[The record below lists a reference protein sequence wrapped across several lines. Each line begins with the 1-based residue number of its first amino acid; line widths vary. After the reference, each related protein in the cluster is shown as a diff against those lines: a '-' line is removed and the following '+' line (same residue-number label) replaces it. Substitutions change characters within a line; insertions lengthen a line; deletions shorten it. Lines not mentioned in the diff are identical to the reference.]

1 MSLDLEALET
11 SLDVVPPHGGE
22 LIDAFCRQHVGEEP
36 ARHGAELAAEQTM
49 VLRLLRLVRLWLRD
63 LDAIV
68 PLMHDLGARYGAG
81 PEHYPIVGGVLIAS
95 MAEAAGDAWEP
106 RYERAWVAA
115 FDVVADAMLDAASRR
130 LEVATGRYGT
140 AT

>member
-11 SLDVVPPHGGE
+11 SLDLVAPNGGE
-22 LIDAFCRQHVGEEP
+22 LIDAFCRQLVAGEP
-36 ARHGAELAAEQTM
+36 VRDAAELAAEQRM

-63 LDAIV
+63 LDALV

-95 MAEAAGDAWEP
+95 MAEVAGDAWEP
-106 RYERAWVAA
+106 RYERAWIAA
-115 FDVVADAMLDAASRR
+115 LDVVADTMLDAASRR
-130 LEVATGRYGT
+130 LAVA
-140 AT
+140 A